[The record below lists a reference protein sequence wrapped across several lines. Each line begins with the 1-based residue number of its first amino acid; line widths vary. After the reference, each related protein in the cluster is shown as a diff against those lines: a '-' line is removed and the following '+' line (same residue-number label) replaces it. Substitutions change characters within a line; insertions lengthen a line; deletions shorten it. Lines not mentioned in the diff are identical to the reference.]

1 MEQPNEIFVFFTSK
15 YSNACKQIVEK
26 LNYIAPHFNTRIVD
40 IDNPDTR
47 FVVQNATEYK
57 IDTVPAAL
65 IIYPKQNSINKLEGL
80 QLVQL
85 LDKGVE
91 MVNQKLMAIQEEEQR
106 RLKSNRRKAVE
117 IDGEEDDE
125 PVYENKTTIKEALN
139 IPDEDDEEDEVPR
152 RRKIGKTHIFP
163 DKRFSPIDDDDM
175 ISNSKPLPGVKGEGH
190 ESMAHSSLVEAPRY
204 DKTNEMGMDRNM
216 NYPPKMKQTA
226 MMEDENQMIDDMSQM
241 QSLKKGK
248 KKKKMVT
255 FDDSILDVSNVDD
268 SSMGNETGGMSM
280 DDILGPNGG
289 AARSKELQERSSSL
303 KQNAAALAA
312 AREQIMKQEDGPS
325 KVRVMA

>member
-47 FVVQNATEYK
+47 FIVQNATEYK
-57 IDTVPAAL
+57 IETVPAAL
-65 IIYPKQNSINKLEGL
+65 IIYPKQNSINKLEGM

-85 LDKGVE
+85 LDKGIE

-106 RLKSNRRKAVE
+106 RQKANRRKAVE
-117 IDGEEDDE
+117 IDGDDDDE
-125 PVYENKTTIKEALN
+125 PVYENKTTIRDALN
-139 IPDEDDEEDEVPR
+139 IPDDEDEEEEAPR

-163 DKRFSPIDDDDM
+163 DKRFSPTDDDDM
-175 ISNSKPLPGVKGEGH
+175 ISNSKPLPSIKGEGH
-190 ESMAHSSLVEAPRY
+190 DSMARSSLVEAPRN
-204 DKTNEMGMDRNM
+204 DDFGMDRNM
-216 NYPPKMKQTA
+216 NYPPRMKQSS

-241 QSLKKGK
+241 QLPKKKKG
-248 KKKKMVT
+248 KKKMVT
-255 FDDSILDVSNVDD
+255 FDDSLLDVSNVED
-268 SSMGNETGGMSM
+268 SMGNETSGMSM

-325 KVRVMA
+325 KVRVMP